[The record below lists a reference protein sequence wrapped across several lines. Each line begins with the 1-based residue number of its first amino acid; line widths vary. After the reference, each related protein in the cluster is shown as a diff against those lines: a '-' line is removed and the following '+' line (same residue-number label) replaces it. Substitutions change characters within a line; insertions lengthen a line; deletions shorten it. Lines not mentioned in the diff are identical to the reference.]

1 MKAMKRLLL
10 ATSIIGASVVASS
23 TAFALPILSFGQTAG
38 TPITATE
45 NGAQDATTLSAT
57 DASISITQ
65 IENGSPTAAF
75 FDLNAASVGA
85 AQPILGGSAQ
95 KFSGTFSITSAI
107 GGGGTNYL
115 SGTFADV
122 TFGSGAGG
130 ALAVGAPPDSLTLTS
145 DIITDLFNPSAVGL
159 AFAGITPGFSIVG
172 TSIGSF
178 TSSVSGT
185 FSASPAAVPEPA
197 SLALLGVGLLGLG
210 LVRPRR
216 VS

>member
-1 MKAMKRLLL
+1 MRHALLGAAIVAGAMFVHTP
-10 ATSIIGASVVASS
+10 AYAAV
-23 TAFALPILSFGQTAG
+23 ILSFGQTAG

-45 NGAQDATTLSAT
+45 NAAQDATTLSAT

-65 IENGSPTAAF
+65 IENGVPTAAF

-95 KFSGTFSITSAI
+95 KFSGTFSITSAA

-145 DIITDLFNPSAVGL
+145 DIITDLFNPAAVGL
-159 AFAGITPGFSIVG
+159 AFAGITPGFQIIGS
-172 TSIGSF
+172 SIGSF

-185 FSASPAAVPEPA
+185 FSASPVPEPA
-197 SLALLGVGLLGLG
+197 SLAVMGVGLLGLG
-210 LVRPRR
+210 MVRYSRR
-216 VS
+216 

>member
-1 MKAMKRLLL
+1 MKHALRITTIVAGAWFFHAPAY
-10 ATSIIGASVVASS
+10 ATV
-23 TAFALPILSFGQTAG
+23 ILSFGQTAG

-45 NGAQDATTLSAT
+45 NGAQTATTLSAV

-75 FDLNAASVGA
+75 FDLSAASVGA

-95 KFSGTFSITSAI
+95 KFSGTFSITSAA

-115 SGTFADV
+115 SGVFSDV

-145 DIITDLFNPSAVGL
+145 DVITDLFNPSAVGL
-159 AFAGITPGFSIVG
+159 AFAGITPAFQIVG
-172 TSIGSF
+172 TSIGSL

-185 FSASPAAVPEPA
+185 FSASPAEVPEPA

-210 LVRPRR
+210 LVRQRR
-216 VS
+216 AS

>member
-1 MKAMKRLLL
+1 MKHALLGV
-10 ATSIIGASVVASS
+10 SIIAGACFFHAPAHATVV
-23 TAFALPILSFGQTAG
+23 LSFGQTSG

-45 NGAQDATTLSAT
+45 NGAQDATTLSAV
-57 DASISITQ
+57 DAAIAITQ

-75 FDLNAASVGA
+75 FDLSAASVGA

-95 KFSGTFSITSAI
+95 KFSGTFSITSAA
-107 GGGGTNYL
+107 GGTGTNYL
-115 SGTFADV
+115 SGVFSDV

-130 ALAVGAPPDSLTLTS
+130 ALAVGAPPDALTLTS
-145 DIITDLFNPSAVGL
+145 DVITSLLQPSAVGL
-159 AFAGITPGFSIVG
+159 AFANITPGFSIVG

-185 FSASPAAVPEPA
+185 FSANAVPEPA

-210 LVRPRR
+210 LVARKR
-216 VS
+216 VV

>member
-1 MKAMKRLLL
+1 MKHALRI
-10 ATSIIGASVVASS
+10 ATIVAGAWFFHAPAYAVVV
-23 TAFALPILSFGQTAG
+23 LSFGQTAG
-38 TPITATE
+38 TPISAVE
-45 NGAQDATTLSAT
+45 NAAQDATTLSAT
-57 DASISITQ
+57 DAAISITQ

-95 KFSGTFSITSAI
+95 KFSGTFSITSAA
-107 GGGGTNYL
+107 GGGGTNFL

-145 DIITDLFNPSAVGL
+145 DVITDLFNPSAVGL
-159 AFAGITPGFSIVG
+159 AFAGITPAFAIVG

-216 VS
+216 A